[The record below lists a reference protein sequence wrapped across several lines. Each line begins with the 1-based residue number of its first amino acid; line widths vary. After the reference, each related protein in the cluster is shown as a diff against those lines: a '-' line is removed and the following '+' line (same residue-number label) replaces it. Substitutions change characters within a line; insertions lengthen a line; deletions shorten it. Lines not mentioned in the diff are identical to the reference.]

1 MNQNVPHYFL
11 YGETESQAELELIHI
26 ETIAERGSLLEWEI
40 KPHRHDTLLQLFWI
54 DRGSMTAS
62 IDAKVERCYGRSILL
77 IPPSVV
83 HGFQVSQATAGLVIT
98 IADALL
104 QELLSEADHGDLARL
119 ISSPR
124 ILPIDQETRTGN
136 AAVRLIRQLDEEYR
150 WPRPARVS
158 AISAL
163 CKLILV
169 NLVRMMPNDAA
180 SDEIQGEA
188 ARQFERFRDLMEHHY
203 REQWTIRQYADSLG
217 VSEKRL
223 TRFCRLTSDL
233 SPLQIVHN
241 RQLTEAKRCL
251 VYTEMSINEIA
262 YELGFKDPAYFSRF
276 FSKMTGHQASQFRRE
291 YQSNQAN
298 KGRLSDQQANT

>member
-1 MNQNVPHYFL
+1 MTEIVMDEGVPHYFL

-26 ETIAERGSLLEWEI
+26 ETIAERGSTHEWEI

-83 HGFQVSQATAGLVIT
+83 HGFQVTQATAGLVIT

-104 QELLSEADHGDLARL
+104 QEVLSETGHGELARL
-119 ISSPR
+119 VSSPR
-124 ILPIDQETRTGN
+124 ILPIDQQNRAGN
-136 AAVRLIRQLDEEYR
+136 SAIRLIRQLDEEYR

-169 NLVRMMPNDAA
+169 NLVRMMPTEAA
-180 SDEIQGEA
+180 TDESHGEA
-188 ARQFERFRDLMEHHY
+188 ARQFDRFRDLLEHHY
-203 REQWTIRQYADSLG
+203 REQWTIRQYAECLG

-223 TRFCRLTSDL
+223 TRFCRLASDL

-251 VYTEMSINEIA
+251 VYTEMSISEIA

-276 FSKMTGHQASQFRRE
+276 FSKMTDHQASQFRRQ
-291 YQSNQAN
+291 YQS
-298 KGRLSDQQANT
+298 GRSAKN

>member
-1 MNQNVPHYFL
+1 MDESVPHYFL

-26 ETIAERGSLLEWEI
+26 ETIAERGTTHEWDF
-40 KPHRHDTLLQLFWI
+40 KPHRHDTLLQLVWI
-54 DRGSMTAS
+54 DRGSMTAT
-62 IDAKVERCYGRSILL
+62 IDTQVERCYGRSFLL

-83 HGFQVSQATAGLVIT
+83 HGFMVSRATAGLVIT

-104 QELLSEADHGDLARL
+104 QEVLSEADHGELARL
-119 ISSPR
+119 VSSPR
-124 ILPIDQETRTGN
+124 ILPIDQQNRAGN
-136 AAVRLIRQLDEEYR
+136 AAVRLIRELDQEYR

-169 NLVRMMPNDAA
+169 NLVRMMP
-180 SDEIQGEA
+180 DEEVKGESHGEA
-188 ARQFERFRDLMEHHY
+188 ARQFDRFRDFLEHHY
-203 REQWTIRQYADSLG
+203 REQWSIKQYAESLG

-223 TRFCRLTSDL
+223 TRFCRLASDL

-241 RQLTEAKRCL
+241 RQLTEAKRSL
-251 VYTEMSINEIA
+251 VYTEKSINEIA

-291 YQSNQAN
+291 YHQSQGEQ
-298 KGRLSDQQANT
+298 K